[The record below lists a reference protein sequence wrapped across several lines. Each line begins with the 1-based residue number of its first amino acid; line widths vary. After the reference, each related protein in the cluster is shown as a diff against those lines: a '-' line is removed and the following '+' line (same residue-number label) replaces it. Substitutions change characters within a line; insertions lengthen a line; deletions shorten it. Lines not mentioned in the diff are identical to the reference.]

1 MKETYE
7 FRMQMPIVQRP
18 ISADLDELTNIITQ
32 QGDVQQHNTN
42 VKASMTEWDLNS
54 KHFQVEKI
62 CNHAIKVARSIHPK
76 SFNSP
81 EFYTRRCWGASYT
94 KNQYTKE
101 HNHTPNLYSW
111 CYYVRMPDGASPLI
125 FSEAEKIIYPNA
137 GDLIL
142 FSSLVRHYVPPNK
155 SVEPRIM
162 LAGNIS
168 VRSPMLV

>member
-7 FRMQMPIVQRP
+7 FRMQLPIVQRP
-18 ISADLDELTNIITQ
+18 ISADLDELADIITQ

-42 VKASMTEWDLNS
+42 VKAPMTEWDLNS
-54 KHFQVEKI
+54 KHFRIENI
-62 CNHAIKVARSIHPK
+62 CNQAIEVAKSIHPK
-76 SFNSP
+76 SFNVLDL
-81 EFYTRRCWGASYT
+81 YTRRCWGASYT
-94 KNQYTKE
+94 KSEYAKE

-125 FSEAEKIIYPNA
+125 FPEAQQIIYPNE

-142 FSSLVRHYVPPNK
+142 FSGLVRHYVPPNK

>member
-7 FRMQMPIVQRP
+7 FRMQLPIVQRP
-18 ISADLDELTNIITQ
+18 ISADLDELANIITQ

-94 KNQYTKE
+94 KNQ
-101 HNHTPNLYSW
+101 
-111 CYYVRMPDGASPLI
+111 PLENTTL
-125 FSEAEKIIYPNA
+125 SQ
-137 GDLIL
+137 L
-142 FSSLVRHYVPPNK
+142 
-155 SVEPRIM
+155 PRIDSEFSCICFSTVV
-162 LAGNIS
+162 AW
-168 VRSPMLV
+168 